1 MNLHSNGLEDYPIL
15 NTIISVFLVFFG
27 EIMSILQVQGNF
39 HIPPF
44 IMEFFQTLAWI
55 GAFGLFLISLYKLY
69 KENTQQDKP
78 KDKQ

>member
-1 MNLHSNGLEDYPIL
+1 MNYHSHGFEDYPIL
-15 NTIISVFLVFFG
+15 NTIISIFLVFFG
-27 EIMSILQVQGNF
+27 EIMNILQVQGNF

-44 IMEFFQTLAWI
+44 IMEFFQALAWI

-69 KENTQQDKP
+69 KENTQSDKP

>member
-1 MNLHSNGLEDYPIL
+1 MNFQSHGLEDYPVL
-15 NTIISVFLVFFG
+15 NTVISIFLLFFG
-27 EIMSILQVQGNF
+27 EIMTVIQVQGNF

-55 GAFGLFLISLYKLY
+55 GAFGLFLISAYKLY
-69 KENTQQDKP
+69 KENINPDKT

>member
-1 MNLHSNGLEDYPIL
+1 MNFQSHGLEDYPVL
-15 NTIISVFLVFFG
+15 NTIISVFLIFFG
-27 EIMSILQVQGNF
+27 EFMTIIQVQGNF

-55 GAFGLFLISLYKLY
+55 GAFGLFLISAYKLY
-69 KENTQQDKP
+69 KENINPDKT